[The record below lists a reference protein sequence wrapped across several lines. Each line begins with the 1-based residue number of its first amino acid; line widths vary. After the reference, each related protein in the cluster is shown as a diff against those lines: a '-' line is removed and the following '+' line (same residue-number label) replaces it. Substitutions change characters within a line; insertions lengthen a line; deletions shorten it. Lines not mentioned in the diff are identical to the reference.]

1 MINKIFALCDMEFK
15 RIYKVYFLG
24 ILTLIGMN
32 IILFVN
38 RVSNWINLISSNL
51 NLKPSIKV
59 LKNRFAINYTYIFDE
74 MIEITII
81 ILVFFVLISLIYG
94 IIIWYKDFSSK
105 NKIAFI
111 LYLLPQNR
119 MNIFFSKL
127 IIVVSLIYNFILIQM
142 GCWFLEINI
151 INELL
156 GKDIY
161 NFFDIQSLQPFVL
174 SNSRDFF
181 MIDTLGVVCAVFVIF
196 MCTIISMVY
205 KKIALIVYPAV
216 IYFSMFFY
224 FLGFYEIKDD
234 MNIFL
239 VHIVYF
245 IFLIILSL
253 TVSSKLL
260 KDKINF

>member
-24 ILTLIGMN
+24 ILTLIAMN

-59 LKNRFAINYTYIFDE
+59 LKNDIAVNYKYLFDDV
-74 MIEITII
+74 IGAASI
-81 ILVFFVLISLIYG
+81 ILAFFVLISLIYG
-94 IIIWYKDFSSK
+94 AIIWYKDFSSK

-127 IIVVSLIYNFILIQM
+127 IVVVSLIYNFILIQM

-181 MIDTLGVVCAVFVIF
+181 MIDTLGVVCAVLVIF
-196 MCTIISMVY
+196 MCTIISMAY
-205 KKIALIVYPAV
+205 KKVALIVYPV
-216 IYFSMFFY
+216 IIYFSMFFY
-224 FLGFYEIKDD
+224 FLGFGVIQDD

-239 VHIVYF
+239 VHIAYF
-245 IFLIILSL
+245 IFLITLSL

>member
-94 IIIWYKDFSSK
+94 IIIWYKDFSYK

-181 MIDTLGVVCAVFVIF
+181 MIDTLGVVCAVLVIF

>member
-38 RVSNWINLISSNL
+38 R
-51 NLKPSIKV
+51 
-59 LKNRFAINYTYIFDE
+59 
-74 MIEITII
+74 
-81 ILVFFVLISLIYG
+81 
-94 IIIWYKDFSSK
+94 
-105 NKIAFI
+105 
-111 LYLLPQNR
+111 
-119 MNIFFSKL
+119 
-127 IIVVSLIYNFILIQM
+127 
-142 GCWFLEINI
+142 

-181 MIDTLGVVCAVFVIF
+181 MIDTLGVVCAVLVIF